1 MKLSN
6 RELLTNMQ
14 QLKVLAQR
22 DLPIKASYA
31 IAKNMRK
38 IEEELRPYEE
48 ERQRLL
54 EKHGKKDKEGELIV
68 DEVGQVDFKD
78 KKAWDK
84 DINELLDIEVEID
97 FHKFN
102 IEHLEGREI
111 SPAELIALEHMI
123 EE

>member
-6 RELLTNMQ
+6 RELLSNMQ
-14 QLKVLAQR
+14 RLKVLAQR

-38 IEEELRPYEE
+38 IEDELKPYEE

-68 DEVGQVDFKD
+68 DERGRAKFKD
-78 KKAWDK
+78 KKAWNK
-84 DINELLDIEVEID
+84 DVDELLDIEVEID

-102 IEHLEGREI
+102 IKHLEGREI

>member
-6 RELLTNMQ
+6 RELLSNMQ

-22 DLPIKASYA
+22 DLPIKVSYA

-38 IEEELRPYEE
+38 IEDELKPYEE

-54 EKHGKKDKEGELIV
+54 EKHGKKDNEGELITNKQ
-68 DEVGQVDFKD
+68 GQVDFKN

-84 DINELLDIEVEID
+84 DISELLDIEVDIT

-102 IEHLEGREI
+102 IKHLEGREI
-111 SPAELIALEHMI
+111 SPGELIALEHMI

>member
-6 RELLTNMQ
+6 RELISNMQ

-22 DLPIKASYA
+22 DLPIKVSYA
-31 IAKNMRK
+31 IAKNMRI
-38 IEEELRPYEE
+38 IEDELKVYEE

-54 EKHGKKDKEGELIV
+54 EKHGKKDNEGELIT
-68 DEVGQVDFKD
+68 DKQGQVNFKD

-84 DINELLDIEVEID
+84 DIKELLDIEVEIK

-102 IEHLEGREI
+102 IKHLEGREI
-111 SPAELIALEHMI
+111 SPGELIAMEHMI